1 MLLGLAFVLRR
12 LEHLCSIIWR
22 ILSLSSNSRSMSLT
36 PSQRVRA
43 SKTQRVLI
51 KPKGKKALHDLIRQ
65 HCFRVGTDTF
75 LPDLSNHQWSQ
86 KHILQVAHAPTIDS
100 ASKFMN
106 TQTQKCSHGM
116 QGTSLECPGEQSGH
130 SSHSRSSTS
139 VSLESVCFLDERGSS
154 IRNTTLE
161 AAVLR
166 SEATRLSYEEA
177 SSRSLHRA
185 VIEMGNSTSA
195 IAKIERRWQ
204 AGSPVTE
211 NSGDTSSS
219 PRRLPT
225 PQNVSPLKL
234 VLKRASASTLRL
246 SEKQQTN
253 RMETSPMRFPKLDEY
268 SLPDS
273 DHAAVISPVPQVAK
287 SPAIF
292 PLLSVSAPVSD
303 STVTQGTVR
312 GHSPAPASLTLSP
325 PSSSHAL
332 SPPLSGNS
340 FSRPSSAD
348 SQKLSSIYSPFTRQQ
363 TPISIK
369 APPVN
374 LTHFNC
380 YQSHRRVFKLPNK
393 YYPVPCMVCH
403 ADNSEQRWKCTWC
416 CLRICTDCMDAL
428 RKVEGRNLR
437 VVVEALQK
445 KKENDWTAMGGQR
458 DGEYTGKHNGTKQ
471 IEELEESHKDI
482 DEVKKRRRM
491 GRFPFA

>member
-1 MLLGLAFVLRR
+1 
-12 LEHLCSIIWR
+12 
-22 ILSLSSNSRSMSLT
+22 MSLT

-43 SKTQRVLI
+43 SKPQSVLI
-51 KPKGKKALHDLIRQ
+51 KPRGKKGLHNLHRED
-65 HCFRVGTDTF
+65 CFSVGADSF
-75 LPDLSNHQWSQ
+75 LPDRSNHQGPQ
-86 KHILQVAHAPTIDS
+86 KHILQVAHAPTIES
-100 ASKFMN
+100 ASKLMK
-106 TQTQKCSHGM
+106 TQIQTCSHRM
-116 QGTSLECPGEQSGH
+116 QGTSLDCLGEQSGH
-130 SSHSRSSTS
+130 SWHSHSSTS
-139 VSLESVCFLDERGSS
+139 ISLESVRFLEDCESS
-154 IRNTTLE
+154 IRNPTLE

-166 SEATRLSYEEA
+166 SELTGLSYEDA
-177 SSRSLHRA
+177 SSRSPHTA

-195 IAKIERRWQ
+195 IAKIDRRLQ
-204 AGSPVTE
+204 AGSSVTE

-219 PRRLPT
+219 PCRLPT

-234 VLKRASASTLRL
+234 VLERASTSTVRL
-246 SEKQQTN
+246 SDKKRIN
-253 RMETSPMRFPKLDEY
+253 KMETSPTRFPKLDEY
-268 SLPDS
+268 SLPGS

-287 SPAIF
+287 SPVFF

-303 STVTQGTVR
+303 STITQGTVR

-348 SQKLSSIYSPFTRQQ
+348 SQKLLSIYSPFTRQQ
-363 TPISIK
+363 TPIPIK

-393 YYPVPCMVCH
+393 YYPVPCMLCH
-403 ADNSEQRWKCTWC
+403 TDNSEQRWKCTWC
-416 CLRICTDCMDAL
+416 CLRICTNCIEAL

-458 DGEYTGKHNGTKQ
+458 DGEYTGKYDGTKQ
-471 IEELEESHKDI
+471 MEGLEDSHKDT
-482 DEVKKRRRM
+482 DEAKKRRRK